1 MPNRA
6 LAEELQRRETATPRP
21 RISADL
27 GIWACMW
34 YVPATPDRTTAMP
47 ATAPR
52 PRSPAQIEA
61 ARRNGARSRGPVT
74 AEGKARSLPQRAE
87 ARPRRPASTSSS
99 RTRPPPSWRSSTAR
113 LIAEVEPESEIEARL
128 VKRMAIAF
136 WKSERAERIEVAL
149 FDAAPKLRP
158 PQAGF
163 QWEEADPLTTFDL
176 KRFNAV
182 RGYQAQQGRELSR
195 CLKELRQLRRD
206 ALAECTDEPESTL
219 QNEPEQPARPAN
231 DDASMRRH
239 RRRETRCR
247 SRGCSRA
254 AEGAQAVRIWAEA
267 RLRRLRLEQAE
278 AGSAALLPAPAPAP
292 PRPA

>member
-1 MPNRA
+1 
-6 LAEELQRRETATPRP
+6 
-21 RISADL
+21 
-27 GIWACMW
+27 
-34 YVPATPDRTTAMP
+34 MP
-47 ATAPR
+47 ATAAR

-74 AEGKARSLPQRAE
+74 PEGKARSSRNALKHGLAALEHFVLEDE
-87 ARPRRPASTSSS
+87 A
-99 RTRPPPSWRSSTAR
+99 PSELDELAAR

-163 QWEEADPLTTFDL
+163 EWEQADPLTTFDL

-195 CLKELRQLRRD
+195 CLKELRLLRRD
-206 ALAECTDEPESTL
+206 AVAECTDEPESTSRRTNPVL
-219 QNEPEQPARPAN
+219 RICGRR
-231 DDASMRRH
+231 MRH
-239 RRRETRCR
+239 
-247 SRGCSRA
+247 
-254 AEGAQAVRIWAEA
+254 
-267 RLRRLRLEQAE
+267 
-278 AGSAALLPAPAPAP
+278 PAPAGAGCAGSEIGTNPGCEPVGQRDPAP
-292 PRPA
+292 HP

>member
-1 MPNRA
+1 
-6 LAEELQRRETATPRP
+6 
-21 RISADL
+21 
-27 GIWACMW
+27 
-34 YVPATPDRTTAMP
+34 MP

-74 AEGKARSLPQRAE
+74 AEGKARSSRNALKHGLAALEHFVLEDE
-87 ARPRRPASTSSS
+87 A
-99 RTRPPPSWRSSTAR
+99 PSELEELAAR
-113 LIAEVEPESEIEARL
+113 LIAEIEPESEIEARL

-163 QWEEADPLTTFDL
+163 EWEVADPLTTFDL

-195 CLKELRQLRRD
+195 CLKELRQLRKDVARGMHGRTREHV
-206 ALAECTDEPESTL
+206 AE
-219 QNEPEQPARPAN
+219 
-231 DDASMRRH
+231 
-239 RRRETRCR
+239 
-247 SRGCSRA
+247 
-254 AEGAQAVRIWAEA
+254 
-267 RLRRLRLEQAE
+267 
-278 AGSAALLPAPAPAP
+278 
-292 PRPA
+292 